1 MQKHGHVDAQN
12 TINCDCNHPC
22 NFGSATVTVMYLR
35 STGEVDLKDMKVE
48 YKNFYIFAVNSIQ
61 GEIINMTPKTLKILL
76 IISVVILAIVSVLY
90 MKTYNELK
98 SYKEGSTSI
107 LQLKSSSIQGE
118 MGIK

>member
-1 MQKHGHVDAQN
+1 
-12 TINCDCNHPC
+12 
-22 NFGSATVTVMYLR
+22 
-35 STGEVDLKDMKVE
+35 
-48 YKNFYIFAVNSIQ
+48 
-61 GEIINMTPKTLKILL
+61 MTPKTLKILL
-76 IISVVILAIVSVLY
+76 IISIVVLAIVSVLY